1 MRAYLNINVDTN
13 QGIQATD
20 WIKPETLLDL
30 VHGNSAM
37 RLMAPEPGAELPLK
51 TFSRHKEN
59 IKIWYN
65 HLNRYNLS
73 EEEIK
78 LLEKYLLPSYGLC
91 IDQETIMRMSMD
103 PNIGNFSVE
112 QSNKLRKSISKKDFN
127 LLQKSKKEFYDC
139 GNTAGASNNLLDYVW
154 KEAFMLSAGYG
165 LT

>member
-1 MRAYLNINVDTN
+1 
-13 QGIQATD
+13 
-20 WIKPETLLDL
+20 
-30 VHGNSAM
+30 M

-65 HLNRYNLS
+65 HLNRYNLNQ
-73 EEEIK
+73 EEIK

-112 QSNKLRKSISKKDFN
+112 QANSLRKAIGKKKID
-127 LLQKSKKEFYDC
+127 LMMKCQKEFYEC
-139 GNTAGASNNLLDYVW
+139 GHAAGASNNLLDYVW